1 MIRVCKRLLG
11 VRKPITLAHCNCTNQ
26 CHCHIINMYA
36 LFYIFLS
43 RQINQPFHFS
53 FFIQEQPFPRLK
65 RGSFFFFWIKSGEF
79 LYFHSASQPFF
90 FCMTDTSHFSFR
102 ILLLSVSNL
111 FIYIYISWKRK
122 ILLSFRFFIITEC

>member
-26 CHCHIINMYA
+26 CHCHIINIYA
-36 LFYIFLS
+36 LFLYFLS

-79 LYFHSASQPFF
+79 LCFHSTSQPFI
-90 FCMTDTSHFSFR
+90 FCMTDTSHF
-102 ILLLSVSNL
+102 LLEYFYFPYL
-111 FIYIYISWKRK
+111 IYYIYILEKK
-122 ILLSFRFFIITEC
+122 NPSFVQIFHN